1 MICHYCGKRYPV
13 PKVCPECGS
22 RYIKYFGVGTE
33 QVEETAGEF
42 FPEARLARLDLDSAM
57 NRKDLDQIIQD
68 FSQKKTDILV
78 GTQLVAKGLDFDNVG
93 LVGVIAGDVTLNI
106 PDYRS
111 AERTFQLITQVA
123 GRAGRG
129 DEQGLVIVQTYDP
142 DNYAIQMA
150 RNHDYNGFFEEEI
163 KLRSFMEYPPF
174 GDIIMVNFT
183 AESEEDALAAASR
196 CQIYMEKA
204 SAEDGPGRVLS
215 PKVALNF
222 KGKESFRQSII
233 IKSRKGSRNKN
244 VFYLENFQDILLKV
258 NSKVTM
264 NVDVNP
270 YSIV

>member
-13 PKVCPECGS
+13 PKICPECGS

-33 QVEETAGEF
+33 QVEEAAGDF

-142 DNYAIQMA
+142 DNYAFQMA
-150 RNHDYNGFFEEEI
+150 KNHD
-163 KLRSFMEYPPF
+163 
-174 GDIIMVNFT
+174 
-183 AESEEDALAAASR
+183 
-196 CQIYMEKA
+196 
-204 SAEDGPGRVLS
+204 
-215 PKVALNF
+215 
-222 KGKESFRQSII
+222 
-233 IKSRKGSRNKN
+233 
-244 VFYLENFQDILLKV
+244 
-258 NSKVTM
+258 
-264 NVDVNP
+264 
-270 YSIV
+270 